1 MGCTKPVKSISSLFR
16 TAVNVVGD
24 EFQSAV
30 SVETLDCAQFT
41 ALGKTLMSLTL
52 QRMFR
57 FLLVLF
63 VAVGTFAV
71 ANSYTLSSG
80 DEVSITVFGE
90 PDLSVSSKIDE
101 NGFLNYPLL
110 GALQA
115 GGLTVSDL
123 EKAITGKLKGK
134 YLVDPDVRV
143 SVAEYRQV
151 YLNGEVGAPGGYSYK
166 PGMTLDKAIAL
177 AGGYTELASKDRV
190 ILTRVINGVAQ
201 RFSMRSTDAVLPG
214 DIITIEE
221 SLQIFVNGE
230 VQRPG
235 NYVYQQG
242 LTLEKTI
249 ALAGGFTGRASKKR
263 IRVSRD
269 VDGQQKQGRI
279 RMGDPVY
286 PGDIISVPEGFF

>member
-1 MGCTKPVKSISSLFR
+1 
-16 TAVNVVGD
+16 
-24 EFQSAV
+24 
-30 SVETLDCAQFT
+30 
-41 ALGKTLMSLTL
+41 MSLTL
-52 QRMFR
+52 QRMLR
-57 FLLVLF
+57 SLLLVL
-63 VAVGTFAV
+63 VAAVGTPALAV
-71 ANSYTLSSG
+71 GYSLSPG

-90 PDLSVSSKIDE
+90 PDLSLSAKIDE
-101 NGFLNYPLL
+101 NGLLNYPLL

-123 EKAITGKLKGK
+123 EKTITSKLKGK

-151 YLNGEVGAPGGYSYK
+151 YVNGEVSSPGGYSYK

-177 AGGYTELASKDRV
+177 AGGYTTLASKERV

-201 RFSMRSTDAVLPG
+201 KFSMRPNDGVLPG

-269 VDGQQKQGRI
+269 VDGQQQQGRI

>member
-1 MGCTKPVKSISSLFR
+1 
-16 TAVNVVGD
+16 
-24 EFQSAV
+24 
-30 SVETLDCAQFT
+30 
-41 ALGKTLMSLTL
+41 MSLTL
-52 QRMFR
+52 QRMLR
-57 FLLVLF
+57 SLLVI
-63 VAVGTFAV
+63 VAAAVSTFAV
-71 ANSYTLSSG
+71 ADSYNLSAG

-90 PDLSVSSKIDE
+90 PDLSLSAKLDE
-101 NGFLNYPLL
+101 NGLLNYPLL

-115 GGLTVSDL
+115 GGLTVSEL
-123 EKAITGKLKGK
+123 EKTITGKLKGK

-151 YLNGEVGAPGGYSYK
+151 YLNGEVGAPGGYNYK
-166 PGMTLDKAIAL
+166 PGMTLNKAIAL
-177 AGGYTELASKDRV
+177 AGGYTELASRERV

-201 RFSMRSTDAVLPG
+201 KFSMRPNDAVLPG

-279 RMGDPVY
+279 RMSDPVY

>member
-1 MGCTKPVKSISSLFR
+1 MNLTFKRILRSLI
-16 TAVNVVGD
+16 
-24 EFQSAV
+24 
-30 SVETLDCAQFT
+30 
-41 ALGKTLMSLTL
+41 
-52 QRMFR
+52 
-57 FLLVLF
+57 LLV
-63 VAVGTFAV
+63 VAAGTVVCADGY
-71 ANSYTLSSG
+71 SLSSG

-90 PDLSVSSKIDE
+90 PDLSLSVKIDE
-101 NGFLNYPLL
+101 NGLLNYPLL

-115 GGLTVSDL
+115 GGSTVSQL
-123 EKAITGKLKGK
+123 EKTITGKLKGK

-143 SVAEYRQV
+143 SVAQYRQV
-151 YLNGEVGAPGGYSYK
+151 YVDGEVGSPGGYNYK

-177 AGGYTELASKDRV
+177 AGGYTALASKERAV
-190 ILTRVINGVAQ
+190 LTRVIDGVAQ
-201 RFSMRSTDAVLPG
+201 RYSMRPNDAVLPG
-214 DIITIEE
+214 DIIKIEE

-263 IRVSRD
+263 IRVSRE
-269 VDGQQKQGRI
+269 VDGRQQQGRI
-279 RMGDPVY
+279 RMNDPVY

>member
-1 MGCTKPVKSISSLFR
+1 M
-16 TAVNVVGD
+16 
-24 EFQSAV
+24 
-30 SVETLDCAQFT
+30 
-41 ALGKTLMSLTL
+41 
-52 QRMFR
+52 
-57 FLLVLF
+57 LLVLAAACT
-63 VAVGTFAV
+63 AVS
-71 ANSYTLSSG
+71 ANSYSLSAG

-90 PDLSVSSKIDE
+90 PDLSLSAKIDE
-101 NGFLNYPLL
+101 NGLLNYPLL
-110 GALQA
+110 GALEA

-123 EKAITGKLKGK
+123 EKSITGKLKGK

-151 YLNGEVGAPGGYSYK
+151 YVNGEVGSPGGFSYQ

-177 AGGYTELASKDRV
+177 AGGYTELASRQRAV
-190 ILTRVINGVAQ
+190 LTRVINGVAQ
-201 RFSMRSTDAVLPG
+201 RFSMRPTDAVLPG

-279 RMGDPVY
+279 RLSDPVY

>member
-1 MGCTKPVKSISSLFR
+1 M
-16 TAVNVVGD
+16 VGD
-24 EFQSAV
+24 EFQSAD
-30 SVETLDCAQFT
+30 SVEDLHLAQFT
-41 ALGKTLMSLTL
+41 AQGKTLMSLTL
-52 QRMFR
+52 QRILR
-57 FLLVLF
+57 PLLV
-63 VAVGTFAV
+63 VIAATGTIAFAD
-71 ANSYTLSSG
+71 SYNLSSG

-90 PDLSVSSKIDE
+90 PDLSLSTKIDG

-110 GALQA
+110 GEVQA

-123 EKAITGKLKGK
+123 EKTITGKLKGK

-143 SVAEYRQV
+143 SVAEYREV
-151 YLNGEVGAPGGYSYK
+151 YLNGEVGSPGGYSYK

-177 AGGYTELASKDRV
+177 AGGYTVQASKERV

-201 RFSMRSTDAVLPG
+201 KFSMRSNDAVLPG
-214 DIITIEE
+214 DIITIEK

-249 ALAGGFTGRASKKR
+249 ALAGGFSGRASKKR

-269 VDGQQKQGRI
+269 VDGQQQQGRI
-279 RMGDPVY
+279 RMNDPVY